1 MAIGQ
6 ALADPKRVEILRLL
20 GRAPRGVAELVRE
33 TGLAR
38 STVHHHLVKLRE
50 ARLVDLQGNARAY
63 RYAARRDAPDELAEL
78 LAAVV
83 EPR

>member
-6 ALADPKRVEILRLL
+6 ALADPKRVEILCLL
-20 GRAPRGVAELVRE
+20 GRTPRGVAELVRE

-50 ARLVDLQGNARAY
+50 ARLVDLDGNARAY
-63 RYAARRDAPDELAEL
+63 RYVARRDAPDELAEL